1 VRSFLAMTQI
11 SSTFSATRLTPRT
24 ADYVASLIRE
34 GNNFDYGKWLER
46 VREKEA
52 QATSVRATFTLG
64 EGHPFGPPNSRGARQ
79 YSGPALMT
87 RATALPRVI
96 RRPSH
101 EPARKTATA
110 QVHRWLA
117 EIHNAWDAFQAN
129 RARDAVYGYLE
140 AVFAIV
146 RHYKTRR
153 KTKKL
158 LRHSF
163 KFAGL
168 PLDRN
173 ADPVTAVIRCTS
185 ADNID
190 SKTISKWARALRY
203 VARCKVPPTRL
214 KAFMKEVGGVNACAD
229 RYAKAAT

>member
-1 VRSFLAMTQI
+1 MTQI

-24 ADYVASLIRE
+24 LDYVASLIRE
-34 GNNFDYGKWLER
+34 GDNFDYGKWLER
-46 VREKEA
+46 VREKEV

-64 EGHPFGPPNSRGARQ
+64 DARNAELGHPFDPPNSRGACQ

-117 EIHNAWDAFQAN
+117 EIHSAWEAFQAN

-146 RHYKTRR
+146 RHYKKRR

-168 PLDRN
+168 PLDRD

-185 ADNID
+185 ADSID
-190 SKTISKWARALRY
+190 R
-203 VARCKVPPTRL
+203 
-214 KAFMKEVGGVNACAD
+214 
-229 RYAKAAT
+229 